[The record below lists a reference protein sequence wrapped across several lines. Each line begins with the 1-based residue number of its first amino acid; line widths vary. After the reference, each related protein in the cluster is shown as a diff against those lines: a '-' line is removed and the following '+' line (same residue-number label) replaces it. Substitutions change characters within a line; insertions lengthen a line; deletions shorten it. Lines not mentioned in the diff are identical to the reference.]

1 MAKKEVTV
9 VINGEEYVSPAA
21 KQAEAAVDGL
31 GGFMQRFK
39 DKLIPVVDVTKL
51 VELAVRAL
59 SAAFNAAKQFVMDS
73 IGAYDAYMTAQTKL
87 SAQSKLTGVSMRDMN
102 ALVDEAKAKFGL
114 GTVAAVD
121 MTAAVAKFASQAGQ
135 SSRASELMATA
146 LELGAAAGLNATQV
160 AEGLSSALAGNDE
173 FLNKLGLAN
182 PSGLY
187 EDFAA
192 ALGTTGSKLDD
203 TQKKLAIMTAI
214 MEAGNKV
221 TGVYAERLA
230 SGAGAQEHLNNN
242 LDTAKTLFGAAIQP
256 IRIFVIEGLTAVL
269 NVIGPLV
276 IAFGYLASGLLQS
289 VIAPFKLAQ
298 SAIGSVVEVIGR
310 LTKNKALEEWGKQNA
325 QAFVKFTDDLGK
337 WIGTAKP
344 ANDTTTEMGRAHEL
358 AAVKIT
364 ASKDATEKHTK
375 ATKDAEAAHKPLYA
389 ALGMTQGALERLAQA
404 AKEQLPPKPA
414 QDFNAAID
422 SIRRGSDEIA
432 IKMRTVG
439 DEALRSANT
448 TKDMAREVE
457 TVARGAI
464 DAAGAFGVIDETAQ
478 RSLNSAVS
486 IASAIGNMAKSGFSF
501 AGVTGVIGGV
511 ASIVS
516 TMMQGDAERRRLQ
529 KINNEALAKLSKDI
543 GGLRLNV
550 TGEDMQTAQSA
561 IYSVLGSLAGGRGA
575 KNEEELRAAL
585 MDRGLAMT
593 DLERIAKEFGIELR
607 TKSGALSV
615 DAVQTLYNA
624 LVTVKGGKLG
634 GDFQS
639 QLDFFRETQGI
650 NNETGGT
657 QATNLL
663 KFLMGQGGVGA
674 LSGLDL
680 TNPAKMR
687 EQLIALR
694 GRLNSAEG
702 IDASM
707 LGKLTGSD
715 FNRLL
720 VELIG
725 MLGGDSLG
733 TPSGST
739 DVGIGAGSNIVV
751 GGGASVAT
759 DTVQS
764 VIKAMDTNLAG
775 ILTTHT
781 AIHERIAVAT
791 EGSYQRLTSIDDK
804 MSTLIAVSAGTD
816 RIDAALEAERRL
828 LAVQQGTPVTF

>member
-9 VINGEEYVSPAA
+9 VINGEEYVSTAA
-21 KQAEAAVDGL
+21 KQAEVAVDGL
-31 GGFMQRFK
+31 GGFMQKFK

-51 VELAVRAL
+51 VEFAVRAL

-73 IGAYDAYMTAQTKL
+73 IGAYDAYMTAQ
-87 SAQSKLTGVSMRDMN
+87 SKLTAVSKMTGIPLRDLHDIVRRGREEFGLSSVAAGEM
-102 ALVDEAKAKFGL
+102 AGAVARFAAKAG
-114 GTVAAVD
+114 D
-121 MTAAVAKFASQAGQ
+121 
-135 SSRASELMATA
+135 SSRASELMAKA
-146 LELGAAAGLNATQV
+146 LEIGAASGMNATQV
-160 AEGLSSALAGNDE
+160 AEGLTSALAGNDE
-173 FLNKLGLAN
+173 WLNKLGLSN
-182 PSGLY
+182 PSVIWEEYADANGI
-187 EDFAA
+187 AK
-192 ALGTTGSKLDD
+192 GQIDD
-203 TQKKLAIMTAI
+203 TTKALAVMNAIMD
-214 MEAGNKV
+214 AGEKV
-221 TGVYAERLA
+221 TGTLAERMEA
-230 SGAGAQEHLNNN
+230 GAGAQDRLNNK
-242 LDTAKTLFGAAIQP
+242 LGDAKIAFGAAIQP
-256 IRIFVIEGLTAVL
+256 ARVLIIDGLMFMLDVLSPLMVGLAKFANLMIETVVG
-269 NVIGPLV
+269 
-276 IAFGYLASGLLQS
+276 S
-289 VIAPFKLAQ
+289 FKLAQ
-298 SAIGSVVEVIGR
+298 SAAGAVVLAIGKLTGNDSLVAWGQRNSMAMDEYVNR
-310 LTKNKALEEWGKQNA
+310 LSKMEA
-325 QAFVKFTDDLGK
+325 QSSLSSAAVTEQ
-337 WIGTAKP
+337 AK
-344 ANDTTTEMGRAHEL
+344 AHEL

-674 LSGLDL
+674 LSGLDF

-702 IDASM
+702 IDA
-707 LGKLTGSD
+707 
-715 FNRLL
+715 
-720 VELIG
+720 
-725 MLGGDSLG
+725 
-733 TPSGST
+733 
-739 DVGIGAGSNIVV
+739 VGIGAGSNIVV

>member
-1 MAKKEVTV
+1 
-9 VINGEEYVSPAA
+9 
-21 KQAEAAVDGL
+21 
-31 GGFMQRFK
+31 
-39 DKLIPVVDVTKL
+39 
-51 VELAVRAL
+51 
-59 SAAFNAAKQFVMDS
+59 
-73 IGAYDAYMTAQTKL
+73 
-87 SAQSKLTGVSMRDMN
+87 
-102 ALVDEAKAKFGL
+102 
-114 GTVAAVD
+114 
-121 MTAAVAKFASQAGQ
+121 
-135 SSRASELMATA
+135 
-146 LELGAAAGLNATQV
+146 
-160 AEGLSSALAGNDE
+160 
-173 FLNKLGLAN
+173 
-182 PSGLY
+182 
-187 EDFAA
+187 
-192 ALGTTGSKLDD
+192 
-203 TQKKLAIMTAI
+203 
-214 MEAGNKV
+214 
-221 TGVYAERLA
+221 
-230 SGAGAQEHLNNN
+230 
-242 LDTAKTLFGAAIQP
+242 
-256 IRIFVIEGLTAVL
+256 
-269 NVIGPLV
+269 
-276 IAFGYLASGLLQS
+276 
-289 VIAPFKLAQ
+289 
-298 SAIGSVVEVIGR
+298 
-310 LTKNKALEEWGKQNA
+310 
-325 QAFVKFTDDLGK
+325 
-337 WIGTAKP
+337 
-344 ANDTTTEMGRAHEL
+344 MGRAHEL

-674 LSGLDL
+674 LSGLDF

>member
-9 VINGEEYVSPAA
+9 VINGEEYVSTAA
-21 KQAEAAVDGL
+21 KQAEVAVDGL
-31 GGFMQRFK
+31 GGFMQKFK

-51 VELAVRAL
+51 VEFAVRAL

-73 IGAYDAYMTAQTKL
+73 IGAYDAYMTAQ
-87 SAQSKLTGVSMRDMN
+87 SKLTAVSKMTGIPLRDLHDIVRRGREEFGLSSVAAGEM
-102 ALVDEAKAKFGL
+102 AGAVARFAAKAG
-114 GTVAAVD
+114 D
-121 MTAAVAKFASQAGQ
+121 
-135 SSRASELMATA
+135 SSRASELMAKA
-146 LELGAAAGLNATQV
+146 LEIGAASGMNATQV
-160 AEGLSSALAGNDE
+160 AEGLTSALAGNDE
-173 FLNKLGLAN
+173 WLNKLGLSN
-182 PSGLY
+182 PSVIWEEYADANGI
-187 EDFAA
+187 AK
-192 ALGTTGSKLDD
+192 GQIDD
-203 TQKKLAIMTAI
+203 TTKALAVMNAIMD
-214 MEAGNKV
+214 AGEKV
-221 TGVYAERLA
+221 TGTLAERMEA
-230 SGAGAQEHLNNN
+230 GAGAQDRLNNK
-242 LDTAKTLFGAAIQP
+242 LGDAKIAFGAAIQP
-256 IRIFVIEGLTAVL
+256 ARVLIIDGLMFMLDVLSPLMVGLAKFANLMIETVVG
-269 NVIGPLV
+269 
-276 IAFGYLASGLLQS
+276 S
-289 VIAPFKLAQ
+289 FKLAQ
-298 SAIGSVVEVIGR
+298 SAAGAVVLAIGKLTGNDSLVAWGQRNSMAMDEYVNR
-310 LTKNKALEEWGKQNA
+310 LSKMEA
-325 QAFVKFTDDLGK
+325 QSSLSSAAVTEQ
-337 WIGTAKP
+337 AK
-344 ANDTTTEMGRAHEL
+344 AHEL

-674 LSGLDL
+674 LSGLDF

-791 EGSYQRLTSIDDK
+791 EGSYTELRTLNGK
-804 MSTLIAVSAGTD
+804 MDTLIAVSAGTD